1 MEFLKTGSETSTSQS
16 ELLIY
21 TLTFPIIDVLLWSS
35 INLLIIDFIWS
46 INFSFQL
53 LESCNVWNILFEY
66 YASFRMEDLMMQHK
80 YLPASTKQIIEGRRE
95 SRYLRRFV
103 SYLLLY
109 KKLLCKVKQCI
120 ARINAFAGKV
130 GKVTTFAVYL
140 LVNCSME
147 DTEWI
152 DLKGLAAY
160 LFHRNPILKHWRGK
174 GRLLSKY

>member
-1 MEFLKTGSETSTSQS
+1 
-16 ELLIY
+16 
-21 TLTFPIIDVLLWSS
+21 
-35 INLLIIDFIWS
+35 
-46 INFSFQL
+46 
-53 LESCNVWNILFEY
+53 
-66 YASFRMEDLMMQHK
+66 MMQHK

-120 ARINAFAGKV
+120 ARFNAIAGKV

-160 LFHRNPILKHWRGK
+160 LFHRNPILKH
-174 GRLLSKY
+174 